1 MPLKTTPA
9 LSSRAII
16 GQFFL
21 MLEGVTRSAWAQRI
35 AHMNMNSDQS
45 SEEYLLSSMTPAMRR
60 WIGGREAKRLLVE
73 ALTLVNEKFEI
84 TVVDKVDNW
93 RYDKSGQLN
102 QRLQDMVSRT
112 ITHWNKLCSEL
123 LPLGAST
130 LTYDGQFF
138 FDTDHSFG
146 LSGTLNNKLTASEV
160 GALNVATA
168 ANPTAAEM
176 ADAIYGVVNWFYT
189 LKDDQGEPI
198 NEDAEQFMVMVP
210 TNMAAAAR
218 TAATKAILTNTSGS
232 LDNPLLGSGF
242 RIEVVPNPR
251 LTANTVFYTFREDGS
266 LKPFILQQRGQ
277 VEMTAKAEGSD
288 FEHDTDQWEFGG
300 KAERA
305 AGLFG
310 WQSAMMATLS

>member
-1 MPLKTTPA
+1 MGVKTTQA

-16 GQFFL
+16 GQFFM
-21 MLEGVTRSAWAQRI
+21 MLEGITRAAWAQRI

-60 WIGGREAKRLLVE
+60 WIGGREARRLLVE
-73 ALTLVNEKFEI
+73 SLTLVNEKFEV
-84 TVVDKVDNW
+84 TLVDKVDNW

-130 LTYDGQFF
+130 LTYDGQYF

-146 LSGTLNNKLTASEV
+146 DSGTLKNKLTASEV
-160 GALNVATA
+160 TALNVATA
-168 ANPTAAEM
+168 AAPTPAEM
-176 ADAIYGVVNWFYT
+176 SDAIYGVINWFYT
-189 LKDDQGEPI
+189 LKDDAGEPI
-198 NEDAEQFMVMVP
+198 NEDAERFMIMVP
-210 TNMAAAAR
+210 ANMAASAR
-218 TAATKAILTNTSGS
+218 TAVTKQVLASGV
-232 LDNPLLGSGF
+232 DNPLVGAGF
-242 RIEVVPNPR
+242 QIEVVPNPR
-251 LTANTVFYTFREDGS
+251 LSSTTVFYAFREDGS

-288 FEHDTDQWEFGG
+288 FEHDTDQWEFGA

-305 AGLFG
+305 AGLYG